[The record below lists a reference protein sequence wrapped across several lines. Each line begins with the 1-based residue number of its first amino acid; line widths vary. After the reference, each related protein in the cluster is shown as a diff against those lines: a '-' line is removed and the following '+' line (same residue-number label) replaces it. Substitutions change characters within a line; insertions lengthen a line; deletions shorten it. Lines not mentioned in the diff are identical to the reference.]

1 MPDDLQG
8 RPANMAARQVLPI
21 EDPPVAGDEPP
32 APAGSAGTSTAS
44 DQTPQAL
51 QVLEDPHGP
60 MRTRSGRAIGT
71 DVQAPPTTPVHDA
84 YAFKVKTIDA
94 EEDQLLRRIH
104 PDQPFYPEPGV
115 GRMEGAGSAS
125 NDYPVH
131 GRQRGTCAL
140 PGRHGCDYGVHA
152 GVSGT

>member
-1 MPDDLQG
+1 MADDLDDG
-8 RPANMAARQVLPI
+8 RPAHMVARQVLPI

-51 QVLEDPHGP
+51 QVPEDPHGP

-104 PDQPFYPEPGV
+104 PDCEEVMY
-115 GRMEGAGSAS
+115 
-125 NDYPVH
+125 
-131 GRQRGTCAL
+131 
-140 PGRHGCDYGVHA
+140 
-152 GVSGT
+152 